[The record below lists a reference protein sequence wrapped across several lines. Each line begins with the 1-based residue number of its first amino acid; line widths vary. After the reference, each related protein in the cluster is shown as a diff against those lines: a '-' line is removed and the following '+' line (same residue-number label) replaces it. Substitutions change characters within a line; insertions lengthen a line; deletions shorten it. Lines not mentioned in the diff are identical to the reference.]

1 MRNKIRTLI
10 IDDEIEGRYVL
21 ETMLAKI
28 QEVDL
33 LASLGDAESG
43 IDAIEKL
50 RPELVFLDIRMPQM
64 SGLDM
69 VKVLHERKLMTTIV
83 FVTAYDKFGI
93 QAIKLAA
100 FDYLLKPIDPEEL
113 RLVIHRYLEGKRPI
127 NPDQP

>member
-1 MRNKIRTLI
+1 MTNKIRTLI

-28 QEVDL
+28 QEIEL

-43 IDAIEKL
+43 IDAIENL

-69 VKVLHERKLMTTIV
+69 VKVLHERKLVTTIV

-113 RLVIHRYLEGKRPI
+113 RLVIHRYLDGNRPI
-127 NPDQP
+127 YPDQP

>member
-21 ETMLAKI
+21 ETMLVKI
-28 QEVDL
+28 QEIEL

-43 IDAIEKL
+43 IEAIEKL
-50 RPELVFLDIRMPQM
+50 KPELVFLDIRMPHM

-100 FDYLLKPIDPEEL
+100 YDYLIKPIDPSIITFEASFKMYEL
-113 RLVIHRYLEGKRPI
+113 VAKLISF
-127 NPDQP
+127 N

>member
-21 ETMLAKI
+21 ETMLVKI
-28 QEVDL
+28 QEIEL

-43 IDAIEKL
+43 IEAIEKL
-50 RPELVFLDIRMPQM
+50 KPELVFLDIRMPHM

-100 FDYLLKPIDPEEL
+100 YDYLLKPIDPEEL
-113 RLVIHRYLEGKRPI
+113 RLVIHRYLDGK
-127 NPDQP
+127 

>member
-1 MRNKIRTLI
+1 MKNKIKALI

-21 ETMLAKI
+21 ETMLARI
-28 QEVDL
+28 QEIEL

-43 IDAIEKL
+43 LDAIEKL
-50 RPELVFLDIRMPQM
+50 NPELVFLDIRMPYM

-69 VKVLHERKLMTTIV
+69 VKELHERKLTTTIV

-100 FDYLLKPIDPEEL
+100 YDYLLKPIDPEEL
-113 RLVIHRYLEGKRPI
+113 RSVIHRFIKSKKSE
-127 NPDQP
+127 

>member
-1 MRNKIRTLI
+1 MLAMIQ
-10 IDDEIEGRYVL
+10 EIE
-21 ETMLAKI
+21 
-28 QEVDL
+28 L

-113 RLVIHRYLEGKRPI
+113 RLVIHRYLEG
-127 NPDQP
+127 N